1 MEFLMTD
8 IPQGFII
15 NERRGPFTNHNGPFY
30 IKKDS
35 DRWTHGAF
43 ILDRHCNAANIA
55 HGGMLMSFAD
65 GVLGHTVYSKT
76 KRAGVTIKFNSEF
89 LSAAREGEWLEGYG
103 DVSRVRGDYVY
114 CNTMLKVSTR
124 NVLSVTSI
132 FKLRKIEALKKIIT
146 KRR

>member
-1 MEFLMTD
+1 MTD

-15 NERRGPFTNHNGPFY
+15 NERRGPFTTHNGPFQ
-30 IKKDS
+30 IKNDS
-35 DRWTHGAF
+35 ARWTHGAF

-103 DVSRVRGDYVY
+103 DVSHVRGDYVY

>member
-1 MEFLMTD
+1 MRD
-8 IPQGFII
+8 IPEGFIV

-30 IKKDS
+30 IKKDTNI
-35 DRWTHGAF
+35 WTHGAF

-103 DVSRVRGDYVY
+103 NVSHVSGDYVY

-132 FKLRKIEALKKIIT
+132 FKLRKVEALKKIIT

>member
-1 MEFLMTD
+1 MRD
-8 IPQGFII
+8 IPEGFIV

-103 DVSRVRGDYVY
+103 DVSHVRGDYVY

>member
-1 MEFLMTD
+1 MRD
-8 IPQGFII
+8 IPEGFIV

-103 DVSRVRGDYVY
+103 NVSHVSGDYVY

-132 FKLRKIEALKKIIT
+132 FKLRKIEVLKKIIT

>member
-1 MEFLMTD
+1 MRD
-8 IPQGFII
+8 IPEGFIV

-65 GVLGHTVYSKT
+65 GVLGHTVYSET

-103 DVSRVRGDYVY
+103 NVSYVSGDYVY

>member
-1 MEFLMTD
+1 MRD
-8 IPQGFII
+8 IPEGFIV
-15 NERRGPFTNHNGPFY
+15 NKRRGPFTNHNGPFY

-103 DVSRVRGDYVY
+103 NVSHVSGDYVY

>member
-1 MEFLMTD
+1 MTD

-103 DVSRVRGDYVY
+103 DVSYVRGDYVY

>member
-1 MEFLMTD
+1 MTD

-103 DVSRVRGDYVY
+103 DVSHVRGDYVY

-132 FKLRKIEALKKIIT
+132 FKLMKIEALKKIIT

>member
-1 MEFLMTD
+1 MRD
-8 IPQGFII
+8 IPEGFIV

-103 DVSRVRGDYVY
+103 NVSYVSGDYVY

>member
-1 MEFLMTD
+1 
-8 IPQGFII
+8 
-15 NERRGPFTNHNGPFY
+15 
-30 IKKDS
+30 
-35 DRWTHGAF
+35 
-43 ILDRHCNAANIA
+43 
-55 HGGMLMSFAD
+55 MSFAD

-103 DVSRVRGDYVY
+103 NVSHVSGDYVY

-146 KRR
+146 KKR

>member
-1 MEFLMTD
+1 MTD

-35 DRWTHGAF
+35 DRWKHGAL

-103 DVSRVRGDYVY
+103 DVSHVRGDYVY

>member
-1 MEFLMTD
+1 MTD

-35 DRWTHGAF
+35 DRWTHGAL

-103 DVSRVRGDYVY
+103 DVSHVRGDYVY

-132 FKLRKIEALKKIIT
+132 FKLRKIEVLKKIIT

>member
-1 MEFLMTD
+1 MRD
-8 IPQGFII
+8 IPEGFIV

-30 IKKDS
+30 IKKDTN
-35 DRWTHGAF
+35 RWTHGAF

-103 DVSRVRGDYVY
+103 NVSYVSGDYVY

>member
-1 MEFLMTD
+1 MRD
-8 IPQGFII
+8 IPEGFIV

-30 IKKDS
+30 IKKDTN
-35 DRWTHGAF
+35 RWTHGAF

-103 DVSRVRGDYVY
+103 NVSHVSGDYVY

-132 FKLRKIEALKKIIT
+132 FKLRKVEALKKLLQKDDKPFI
-146 KRR
+146 

>member
-1 MEFLMTD
+1 MRD
-8 IPQGFII
+8 IPEGFIV

-76 KRAGVTIKFNSEF
+76 NRAGVTIKFISEF
-89 LSAAREGEWLEGYG
+89 FSAAREGEWLEGYG
-103 DVSRVRGDYVY
+103 NVSHVSGDYVY

-132 FKLRKIEALKKIIT
+132 FKLRKTVSLKKIIT
-146 KRR
+146 KKR

>member
-1 MEFLMTD
+1 MKV
-8 IPQGFII
+8 IPEGFIV
-15 NERRGPFTNHNGPFY
+15 NERSGHFTNHNGHFY
-30 IKKDS
+30 IKKES

-103 DVSRVRGDYVY
+103 NVSHVSGDYVY

-132 FKLRKIEALKKIIT
+132 FKLRKTESLKKIIT
-146 KRR
+146 KKR

>member
-15 NERRGPFTNHNGPFY
+15 NERRGPFTNHNGAFY

-103 DVSRVRGDYVY
+103 DVSHVRGDYVY

-132 FKLRKIEALKKIIT
+132 FKLRKVEVLKKIIT

>member
-1 MEFLMTD
+1 MRD
-8 IPQGFII
+8 IPEGFIV
-15 NERRGPFTNHNGPFY
+15 NERRGPFTNHTGPFY
-30 IKKDS
+30 IKKDTN
-35 DRWTHGAF
+35 RWTHGAF
-43 ILDRHCNAANIA
+43 ILDSHCNAANIA

-103 DVSRVRGDYVY
+103 NVSHVSGDYVY

-132 FKLRKIEALKKIIT
+132 FKLRKVEVLKKIIT

>member
-1 MEFLMTD
+1 MTD

-15 NERRGPFTNHNGPFY
+15 NERRGPFTNHNVPFY

-103 DVSRVRGDYVY
+103 DVSHVRGDYVY

>member
-1 MEFLMTD
+1 MRD
-8 IPQGFII
+8 IPEGFIV

-65 GVLGHTVYSKT
+65 GVLCHTVYSKT

-103 DVSRVRGDYVY
+103 NVSHVSGDYVY